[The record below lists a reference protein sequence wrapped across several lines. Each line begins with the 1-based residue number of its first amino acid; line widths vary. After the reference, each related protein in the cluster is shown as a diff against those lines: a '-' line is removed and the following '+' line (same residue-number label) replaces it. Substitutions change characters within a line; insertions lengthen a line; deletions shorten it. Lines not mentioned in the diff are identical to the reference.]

1 MSDKEFTCKVNPAS
15 HIRTEVPRRDTAD
28 HEVFLSFDSDL
39 DAIMF
44 EEWLNDPD
52 TLSSF
57 GRYHDTH
64 KWDYEELMPFKE
76 VQEMKAKSQ
85 Q

>member
-1 MSDKEFTCKVNPAS
+1 MDSKEIECKVNPVEQ
-15 HIRTEVPRRDTAD
+15 IKEKMPQRETAD
-28 HEVFLSFDSDL
+28 HEVFLSFNSDI

-52 TLSSF
+52 TLASF
-57 GRYHDTH
+57 GRYHDEH
-64 KWDYEELMPFKE
+64 KWDYEKLMPVKE
-76 VQEMKAKSQ
+76 VQEMKKKSQ